1 MNTITENTSIII
13 TEIKRGHASGK
24 SYETTA
30 GRFIEIIKNKDCD
43 GDLNVG
49 VEPIAFDED
58 GDVVDFSADKFYN
71 LPVAEQLDMCC
82 RREGDS
88 MAADISYTVA
98 AE

>member
-49 VEPIAFDED
+49 VEPIYDADGEIED
-58 GDVVDFSADKFYN
+58 FTADRFYE
-71 LPVAEQLDMCC
+71 LPVSEQLDMCC